1 MKKIILFLI
10 FSVFTVQASS
20 QLEYYK
26 GYRDGFKE
34 GYCHGDVGCVAP
46 IAPVGPAKSGENF
59 FSYKDGYNN
68 GYAAGIQARDR
79 DNSSY
84 SNQYQTYRQSSSN
97 IISMYN
103 PRSQQQLTNALM
115 QRQALFDQNKN
126 YADDL
131 LNWIEILKTQTNDS
145 QFNSALNK
153 YKSTLLLLKK
163 QDLSAVGNE
172 IRQIERN
179 VELELAKA
187 VARAENGNS
196 YNSKSNTNKGS
207 SSTANVSVKP
217 SKTDFS
223 PGDIVILESRTGLRN
238 KPSTDAEIIEYT
250 DSEQEA
256 RIVRNVDNVFYELDL
271 NGRSFFVTFMWFAK
285 KNSLSTS
292 AEIKDNNKQVS
303 VSNKQKTTES
313 IYNSAVEAYNNGNF
327 LEARNKLNSLI
338 AEERNSTLYHFRGF
352 TYLRERDFISA
363 INDFKEALLI
373 NPTDT
378 GCYYNLAYTEYLI
391 EDYQNALINFTKA
404 INLGSDRLNAYF
416 FRGIIKSELGDIRG
430 AISDYDFIISEFH
443 SIDDNSFRAT
453 VLNNKAYCLVGLDDY
468 DSALPLVNNA
478 LTLEKDKSFIW
489 DTRGELYYKTGKFQE
504 CISDMTKALSIE
516 ESENSFFYRGLA
528 RIMLKD
534 KKGCEDLSK
543 AGELGKMEA
552 YDEIKKYCN

>member
-10 FSVFTVQASS
+10 FSVFTVQVFS

-46 IAPVGPAKSGENF
+46 IAQVGPVKPGEKF

-68 GYAAGIQARDR
+68 GYNAGIQTRNR
-79 DNSSY
+79 DNTSY
-84 SNQYQTYRQSSSN
+84 NNQNQANRLTSRNVY
-97 IISMYN
+97 SMYN
-103 PRSQQQLTNALM
+103 QNSQQQFINAVV
-115 QRQALFDQNKN
+115 QRQALFDQNKT

-131 LNWIEILKTQTNDS
+131 LNWIEVLRTQTNDS
-145 QFNSALNK
+145 QFNTALNK
-153 YKSTLLLLKK
+153 NRSTLLLLKK
-163 QDLSAVGNE
+163 QDLSAAGNE

-179 VELELAKA
+179 IELELAKA
-187 VARAENGNS
+187 VARAEYVNS
-196 YNSKSNTNKGS
+196 DNSKSNTNRRS

-217 SKTDFS
+217 SNTDYR
-223 PGDIVILESRTGLRN
+223 PGDIVIIENGASLRN
-238 KPSTDAEIIEYT
+238 APSTDAKVVGYAS
-250 DSEQEA
+250 SEQEA
-256 RIVRNVDNVFYELDL
+256 KIVRNVDNVFYEIDL
-271 NGRSFFVTFMWFAK
+271 NGKRVYVTFIRFTK
-285 KNSLSTS
+285 KDSKSVFVERKS
-292 AEIKDNNKQVS
+292 EIASVVENKQE
-303 VSNKQKTTES
+303 TAES
-313 IYNSAVEAYNNGNF
+313 IYNSAVEAYNNGKF
-327 LEARNKLNSLI
+327 LEARNKLDSLI
-338 AEERNSTLYHFRGF
+338 KEERNSTLYHFRGF
-352 TYLRERDFISA
+352 TYIGERDFNSA

-378 GCYYNLAYTEYLI
+378 GCYYNLAYTQYLI

-404 INLGSDRLNAYF
+404 INLGSDKLDAYY

-453 VLNNKAYCLVGLDDY
+453 VLNNKAYCLVRLDDY

-478 LTLEKDKSFIW
+478 LTLERDKSFIW

-552 YDEIKKYCN
+552 YYEIKKYCNK